1 MSATPIWFGPPQ
13 RPLFGWFH
21 APADGHARGGVVLCP
36 PLSRDYLQ
44 AHYALRRVAVGLEQA
59 GIAVVRFDYDGTGDS
74 FGATD
79 DPGRVDAWLASVAA
93 AIEVLRRSGVT
104 RIGLAGMRVGA
115 LLAAEA
121 AARDGAVEQLVL
133 WDPAASGKA
142 FVSEQR
148 ALAALTF
155 GTSPTHDD
163 GSLETPGMLLGAE
176 TVAGL
181 RALEIAATGPPLAAR
196 ALVLTRAGRTPPRAL
211 AERLASSDTQWA
223 EAVGQEELMDVGSP
237 FQVLP
242 DATISYVVAWFAG
255 GAAAATVAIDP
266 PAAAGNMVV
275 GTRADGREVV
285 ETPTA
290 LGPFGLFAIT
300 TEIPGAVVGPTVML
314 LSVANEHHIGPNRLW
329 VELARQWAA
338 LGMRCVRFDLSGLG
352 DSPARPGQA
361 EFVARAPDAFDDV
374 ADVAAAVS
382 PEDPSNVYLVGLC
395 SAAYQAIEN
404 ALVLGPRGIIA
415 VNPVLSFLP
424 PEMLAGERMD
434 ERRRACLPRTSLVEK
449 FHDDGPLA
457 PLRRRFP
464 NLGWSIRNFIARNQR
479 PAVWLREL
487 TAMGVEGLFVCGDR
501 EMRQIRQ
508 GMTSHTYARL
518 TGTGHLKL
526 EFIAGLDHGLLLSAH
541 RTQVTAMMTAFL
553 TARQTSQPAVRP
565 IARPSTRPDI
575 KPQVATS

>member
-1 MSATPIWFGPPQ
+1 MSAAPIWFGPSE

-21 APADGHARGGVVLCP
+21 APADPRARGGVVLCP

-44 AHYALRRVAVGLEQA
+44 AHYALRRVAVGLEHA

-79 DPGRVDAWLASVAA
+79 DPARVEAWLASVAA
-93 AIEVLRRSGVT
+93 AMEVLRRSGVA
-104 RIGLAGMRVGA
+104 RVGLAGMRIGA

-121 AARDGAVEQLVL
+121 AARDGAVDQLVL

-155 GTSPTHDD
+155 GAPPTRDD
-163 GSLETPGMLLGAE
+163 GSLETPGMLLSAE

-181 RALEIAATGPPLAAR
+181 RALDVAPTGPPLAAR
-196 ALVLTRAGRTPPRAL
+196 ALVLTRKGRTPPRAL
-211 AERLASSDTQWA
+211 VERLGASDTQWA
-223 EAVGQEELMDVGSP
+223 EAAGQEELMDVGSP

-255 GAAAATVAIDP
+255 GAGAATVAIDP
-266 PAAAGNMVV
+266 PACGGKVV
-275 GTRADGREVV
+275 MGTRADGREIV

-290 LGPFGLFAIT
+290 LGPLGLFAIT
-300 TEIPGAVVGPTVML
+300 TEVPGAVVGPTVML
-314 LSVANEHHIGPNRLW
+314 LSVANEHHIGPNRMW

-352 DSPARPGQA
+352 DSPTRPGQA
-361 EFVARAPDAFDDV
+361 EFVARALEAFDDV
-374 ADVAAAVS
+374 GAAAAAVS
-382 PEDPSNVYLVGLC
+382 PADPSNVYFVGLC

-404 ALVLGPRGIIA
+404 ALILRPRGIIA

-424 PEMLAGERMD
+424 PEMTAGGSMD
-434 ERRRACLPRTSLVEK
+434 PRRRACLPRTSLVEK

-464 NLGWSIRNFIARNQR
+464 NLGWSIRNFIARSQR

-487 TAMGVEGLFVCGDR
+487 TESGVQGLFVCGDR
-501 EMRQIRQ
+501 EIRQIRQ

-518 TGTGHLKL
+518 TGTGHLQL

-541 RTQVTAMMTAFL
+541 RAQVTAMMTEFL
-553 TARQTSQPAVRP
+553 TAQPTEPAAEQPRDQPPVP
-565 IARPSTRPDI
+565 TP
-575 KPQVATS
+575 

>member
-1 MSATPIWFGPPQ
+1 MTATPIWFGPPA
-13 RPLFGWFH
+13 RPLFGWYH
-21 APADGHARGGVVLCP
+21 APADGRARGGVVLCP

-59 GIAVVRFDYDGTGDS
+59 GLAVVRFDYDGTGDS

-79 DPGRVDAWLASVAA
+79 DPGRVEAWLDSVAA
-93 AIEVLRRSGVT
+93 AIDVVRQSGLARV
-104 RIGLAGMRVGA
+104 GLAGMRIGA

-121 AARDGAVEQLVL
+121 AARDGAIDQIVV
-133 WDPAASGKA
+133 WDPVSSGKA

-148 ALAALTF
+148 ALASLTF
-155 GTSPTHDD
+155 GASPTHDD
-163 GSLETPGMLLGAE
+163 GSLETPGMLLSAE

-181 RALEIAATGPPLAAR
+181 RALDIAPTGPPLAAR
-196 ALVLTRAGRTPPRAL
+196 ALVLTRAGRTPPRGL
-211 AERLASSDTQWA
+211 SERLAVSDTQWA

-255 GAAAATVAIDP
+255 GAGAATVAIDP
-266 PAAAGNMVV
+266 PARAGSMVV
-275 GTRADGREVV
+275 GTRPDAREIV

-290 LGPFGLFAIT
+290 LGPLGLFAIT
-300 TEIPGAVVGPTVML
+300 TEVPGAVVGPTVML

-352 DSPARPGQA
+352 DSPIRPGQA
-361 EFVARAPDAFDDV
+361 EFVARAPEAFDDV
-374 ADVAAAVS
+374 GAAAAAVS
-382 PEDPSNVYLVGLC
+382 PADPSNVYFVGLC

-404 ALVLGPRGIIA
+404 ALALGPRGIIA

-424 PEMLAGERMD
+424 PEMAAGQPMD
-434 ERRRACLPRTSLVEK
+434 PRRRACLPRTPLVEK

-464 NLGWSIRNFIARNQR
+464 NLGWSIRNFIARKQR

-487 TAMGVEGLFVCGDR
+487 TADGVEGLFVCGDR
-501 EMRQIRQ
+501 EVRQIRQ
-508 GMTSHTYARL
+508 GMTSHTYAQL
-518 TGTGHLKL
+518 TGTGHLQL
-526 EFIAGLDHGLLLSAH
+526 EYIAGLDHGLLLSAH
-541 RTQVTAMMTAFL
+541 RNQVTAMMTAFL
-553 TARQTSQPAVRP
+553 EAQPTEPEALRPTAPRRSSQP
-565 IARPSTRPDI
+565 
-575 KPQVATS
+575 QVPAP